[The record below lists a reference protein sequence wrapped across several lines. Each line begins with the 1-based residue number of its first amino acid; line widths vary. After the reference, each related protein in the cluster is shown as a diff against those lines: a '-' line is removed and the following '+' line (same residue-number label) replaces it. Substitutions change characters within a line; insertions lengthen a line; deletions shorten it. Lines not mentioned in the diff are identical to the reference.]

1 MRRAKLFGLERAYRS
16 SEFVNATIRR
26 LFGLAFV
33 DTTEVHSAVRAVESA
48 IEQFQDSAV
57 RDRLSEL
64 MRYFNTTWMVKFKP
78 DEWNQ
83 LQDVALRTN
92 NWSEAFHAAFSRRFA
107 RAHPNVRVVVKAL
120 KKVESQTRVMWNEF
134 KHNPHGSKR

>member
-1 MRRAKLFGLERAYRS
+1 MRRTKMIGLERAYRP
-16 SEFVNATIRR
+16 SEFVNTTIRR

-92 NWSEAFHAAFSRRFA
+92 DWSEAFHAAFSRRFTPTIQMSGLLS
-107 RAHPNVRVVVKAL
+107 RH
-120 KKVESQTRVMWNEF
+120 
-134 KHNPHGSKR
+134 SKRSSRKLG